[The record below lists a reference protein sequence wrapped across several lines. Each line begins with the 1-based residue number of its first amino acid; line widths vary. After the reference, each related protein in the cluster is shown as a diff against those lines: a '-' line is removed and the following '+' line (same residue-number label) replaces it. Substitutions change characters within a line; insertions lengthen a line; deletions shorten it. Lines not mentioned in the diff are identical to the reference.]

1 LVAATLGNSLQS
13 PPLSVVEWRA
23 PLPEVSG
30 GNPFMAKG
38 QSDSKLAVA
47 GALTLVLAFAGV
59 LLVKEPLRSSRPA
72 GSGLDLKPTAGEQL
86 VRARLWEDPVA
97 AVQRAVTK
105 GATKSPAS
113 SLTERIRP
121 LRQSIVGRVKN
132 GDRLT
137 VLLVT
142 TSGGPYVESTESRI
156 RDRYAVGTA
165 LGVACYV
172 PENEGHLSFVEWEPQ
187 GSLQAVP
194 YEWYRLRKT
203 RVCGEPG
210 LRDQSVL
217 VVWLPDEA
225 LNRGFFATLTSF
237 SQALVCQESKHRSEC
252 QLTDDKPRL
261 VRLNPALQRAV
272 RFKIIGPRSSSAFR
286 TLLDEAGE
294 LYGEPHEGI
303 GVWPNADGSIDLYS
317 PWASAMKGLLA
328 YGLKAEGGKG
338 AACSSYETCE
348 GEFFDRLKQANIRLL
363 FDVGSDDRLFGALVA
378 ELERRQVR
386 LGWDAVILIG
396 EWDSFYGRALPIEF
410 RAAAC
415 AKVAT
420 FSEADLKTI
429 QVPVAIKQWCPTV
442 ASAVDLQIRRPA
454 DYESLTLNV
463 FRYSY
468 LSGLDGEVPGEGTKA
483 PKVEKTKG
491 DGNRDAQQD
500 RPEGTSQLDYV
511 RALVSRIHDE
521 GEGARAI
528 GILGG
533 DPYDALLIIK
543 ALRPSFPHAIFF
555 TVDLDAR
562 YLHPT
567 EYKWTRNMVIASPF
581 GLQLEG
587 GLQRDV
593 PPFRSSYQTSAYFA
607 ALQAV
612 EHVTCRSNSHQKQAA
627 PCTTDYHVSLTAD
640 DRLYNAGPHPRLF
653 EVGRNGAVD
662 LSVVDKEGIR
672 TVHPLRPDLA
682 YTDDYGQLK
691 QGVGFDNTA
700 IAAVVVIGLLVGAIV
715 AWSNRRLWLWVSGHP
730 HVLTLAGAGLAVA
743 FVLFLAAGGATML
756 LADHDEGEPFSWTA
770 GVSVWP
776 SEVLRLFVVIL
787 SLAFLGKGLRDLSAN
802 SDQISHEFRFD
813 DRSSQRRFSL
823 RTFWTN
829 LQRVYHP
836 AATMAAT
843 TVDQAWS
850 WYREASKPAQR
861 TARTLLLFVLYLGIM
876 WSLERWVL
884 NDELIHPCRGPL
896 SCHVD
901 WLMTLVSVSLV
912 VLLNLIVFDAVMLC
926 RRWIGWVTASTGGWS
941 DHVQEEY
948 LHDYGLGPAHKAEFD
963 KLKHL
968 AVVDLIGQRTEVV
981 NRIIRYPFIA
991 LLIMIAARN
1000 DYFDVWNYPLII
1012 LLTWSV
1018 NVVLALLAAFLLYQA
1033 ASRAKGA
1040 MLDGLNRQMV
1050 QALGQGK
1057 DQDVRLKQIQYVID
1071 EVEENEQ
1078 GAFVPL
1084 YQQPVVESS
1093 LYGLVA
1099 LLQYVYLG

>member
-1 LVAATLGNSLQS
+1 
-13 PPLSVVEWRA
+13 
-23 PLPEVSG
+23 
-30 GNPFMAKG
+30 MAKG
-38 QSDSKLAVA
+38 GGDSKLAVA

-59 LLVKEPLRSSRPA
+59 LLVKEPLRSSRPV
-72 GSGLDLKPTAGEQL
+72 GTGLELKPATGEQL

-97 AVQRAVTK
+97 AVQRSMANQK
-105 GATKSPAS
+105 GTGASATSRSP
-113 SLTERIRP
+113 SLTERVRP
-121 LRQSIVGRVKN
+121 LRQAIATRVKN
-132 GDRLT
+132 GGRLT

-172 PENEGHLSFVEWEPQ
+172 PEDEGHLSFVEWEPQ
-187 GSLQAVP
+187 GPLAAVP

-203 RVCGEPG
+203 RVCGEEG
-210 LRDQSVL
+210 LPQPSVL

-237 SQALVCQESKHRSEC
+237 SQALVCQESKHKSEC
-252 QLTDDKPRL
+252 QLTDDKPKL
-261 VRLNPALQRAV
+261 VRLNPTLQQAV
-272 RFKIIGPRSSSAFR
+272 TFKIIGPRSSSAFR
-286 TLLDEAGE
+286 SLLEEAGD
-294 LYGEPHEGI
+294 LYGEPHDGI
-303 GVWPNADGSIDLYS
+303 GVWPNADGSIALYS

-328 YGLKAEGGKG
+328 YGLRTGSGKG
-338 AACSSYETCE
+338 AACASYDACE
-348 GEFFDRLKQANIRLL
+348 QEFFGRLKQADIRLL
-363 FDVGSDDRLFGALVA
+363 YDVGSDDQLFQSLVA

-415 AKVAT
+415 AKIAT

-429 QVPVAIKQWCPTV
+429 QVPVEVKQWCPTV
-442 ASAVDLQIRRPA
+442 AQAVDLQIRRPA

-468 LSGLDGEVPGEGTKA
+468 LSGLDGEVPG
-483 PKVEKTKG
+483 KG
-491 DGNRDAQQD
+491 DKPRSAEANKEVQQD
-500 RPEGTSQLDYV
+500 RPEGTNQLDYV
-511 RALVSRIHDE
+511 RALASRIRDE

-528 GILGG
+528 GILGT

-562 YLHPT
+562 YLHPS
-567 EYKWTRNMVIASPF
+567 EYKSTRNMVIASPF

-593 PPFRSSYQTSAYFA
+593 PPFRGSYQTATYFA

-612 EHVTCRSNSHQKQAA
+612 DHVRCEISGHQPQTA
-627 PCTTDYHVSLTAD
+627 PCASQYHVALTAP
-640 DRLYNAGPHPRLF
+640 DRLYDAGSHPRLF
-653 EVGRNGAVD
+653 EVGRSGAVD

-672 TVHPLRPDLA
+672 TVHPLRADLA
-682 YTDDYGQLK
+682 STDDHGQLK

-700 IAAVVVIGLLVGAIV
+700 VAALVAISLLIGAAV
-715 AWSNRRLWLWVSGHP
+715 AWSNQRLWLWVSRNP
-730 HVLTLAGAGLAVA
+730 RLLAMLAVGVGVA
-743 FVLFLAAGGATML
+743 FVAFLAAGGATAL
-756 LADHDEGEPFSWTA
+756 LAAHDEGEPFSLTS

-776 SEVLRLFVVIL
+776 SEALRFFVVVL
-787 SLAFLGKGLRDLSAN
+787 SMVYLGKGLRDLHNN
-802 SDQISHEFRFD
+802 SERITHEFRFEE
-813 DRSSQRRFSL
+813 RSNQRRFSA

-843 TVDQAWS
+843 TVDQAWF

-861 TARTLLLFVLYLGIM
+861 AARVLPLFLLYLGIM
-876 WSLERWVL
+876 WALERWVL
-884 NDELIHPCRGPL
+884 DEELIHPCRGWL
-896 SCHVD
+896 SCTTD
-901 WLMTLVSVSLV
+901 WALTLASVSIV
-912 VLLNLIVFDAVMLC
+912 VLLNLMVFDAVMLC
-926 RRWIGWVTASTGGWS
+926 RRWIGWVTSSTGGWS
-941 DHVQEEY
+941 DQVQEEY
-948 LHDYGLGPAHKAEFD
+948 LRDYGLGQEQKGEFE
-963 KLKHL
+963 KLKYL
-968 AVVDLIGQRTEVV
+968 AVVDVIGQRTEVV

-1000 DYFDVWNYPLII
+1000 DYFDIWNYPLI
-1012 LLTWSV
+1012 LLVAWSL
-1018 NVVLALLAAFLLYQA
+1018 NVILALLGAFLLYQA
-1033 ASRAKGA
+1033 ASKAKAA
-1040 MLDGLNRQMV
+1040 MLDGLSRKMV
-1050 QALGQGK
+1050 QALGLGK
-1057 DQDVRLKQIQYVID
+1057 DHEIRVKQIQYVID

-1099 LLQYVYLG
+1099 LLQYLYLG